1 MPDMLNS
8 RGSHACAVFDDKLY
22 AIGGYAALKPLVGD
36 ILSCSLLAIMLFA
49 ADDML
54 LLLCQQFIHFLLWP
68 ALHAHFQAVRL
79 QFCQKIGSD
88 NVMCMQRNAEVY
100 DPRANRWQAIASM
113 NDTRAYFAGVACQ
126 GALYAIGGL
135 SPARGNP
142 YYKQTFEK
150 YDPIRDSW
158 EVLQP
163 AANTLSDRAFM
174 SACVV

>member
-1 MPDMLNS
+1 MLNS

-22 AIGGYAALKPLVGD
+22 AIGGYAALKPL
-36 ILSCSLLAIMLFA
+36 
-49 ADDML
+49 
-54 LLLCQQFIHFLLWP
+54 
-68 ALHAHFQAVRL
+68 
-79 QFCQKIGSD
+79 
-88 NVMCMQRNAEVY
+88 RNAEVY